1 MFTFLCFCNTI
12 IMNIKERGVTMKFF
26 LLQMK
31 INGVKSIDKEIVI
44 DFYNST
50 LTKKINYEHSH
61 VKAIYGPNGA
71 GKTGIVYAVEIYK
84 NLVFDSN
91 YLIVNNATGNLLNL
105 INQNKKEFSIE
116 MIFARYNDENIIE
129 VVYSHKIQLRI
140 DEDGN
145 VELSSEELHKIKGKT
160 INDSTKYIPIYRVS
174 NGILEYV
181 EENYTRK
188 EELNKTTMN
197 LLERQTLTSTF
208 IKIAREYK
216 TLDKFS
222 IEMLD
227 VLMFS
232 SMALTTVIQNVD
244 MDNIN
249 LNKIMKQVEIIQQKE
264 KAIKNKDIFIQMLQ
278 GDKIPFKS
286 SVKVPKSDF
295 KSYNNQ
301 VENLTAFIKV
311 FRDDLNE
318 IQIRKEENDNYYEC
332 ELIMIYKDGW
342 RINEKYES
350 AGIKKLISIYT
361 ALCDLN
367 KGKIVFIDEFDS
379 NIHDVL
385 LIKLI
390 DYAVNYAKGQLIFT
404 THNLAPME
412 ILQKEKHSI
421 DFLSNDSRL
430 VSWIKNGHYSPV
442 SLYRKGLIEFS
453 PFNIEA
459 FNFLGTFGDDKR

>member
-1 MFTFLCFCNTI
+1 
-12 IMNIKERGVTMKFF
+12 MNIKERVVTMKFF

-71 GKTGIVYAVEIYK
+71 GKTGIIQAVKIYK
-84 NLVFDSN
+84 NMVFDSN

-105 INQNKKEFSIE
+105 INQNTKKFSIE
-116 MIFARYNDENIIE
+116 MIFAKYNDEDIIE
-129 VVYSHKIQLRI
+129 VVYSHKIQLI
-140 DEDGN
+140 SSEDGN
-145 VELSSEELHKIKGKT
+145 VELESEELREIKGKT
-160 INDSTKYIPIYRVS
+160 INDRDKYIPIYKVN
-174 NGILEYV
+174 NGSLLYIN
-181 EENYTRK
+181 ENYKSTDVIYK
-188 EELNKTTMN
+188 ETMN
-197 LLERQTLTSTF
+197 LLVNQTLTSVF
-208 IKIAREYK
+208 IKKDIEK
-216 TLDKFS
+216 NTDKGF
-222 IEMLD
+222 LVKVVD
-227 VLMFS
+227 VLMF
-232 SMALTTVIQNVD
+232 AVKNITTVIQNID
-244 MDNIN
+244 MENIN
-249 LNKIMKQVEIIQQKE
+249 INRIMRQFEIIKQKQKMIE
-264 KAIKNKDIFIQMLQ
+264 NKNIFMQILKEN
-278 GDKIPFKS
+278 KIPFKS

-295 KSYNNQ
+295 KSYKNQ
-301 VENLTAFIKV
+301 VGNLSAFIKV
-311 FRDDLNE
+311 FRYDLDE
-318 IQIRKEENDNYYEC
+318 IQIRKEENENYYEC
-332 ELIMIYKDGW
+332 ELIMIYKDGR

-350 AGIKKLISIYT
+350 AGIKKLIGIYT

-367 KGKIVFIDEFDS
+367 KGKIVFIDEFDA

-385 LIKLI
+385 LMKLI
-390 DYAVNYAKGQLIFT
+390 DYAVHYAKGQLIFT

-412 ILQKEKHSI
+412 ILQTEKHSI